1 MDNRIALKINV
12 IIKEYS
18 LFFKTAIFS
27 FFSFVIAIKSR
38 LKTNNI
44 PIKLVFIFCFAT
56 KVVTPFPSFKFIGEI
71 LNTVT
76 FLNNSNSKPK
86 IKLSINSN
94 IENNNSI
101 IPIILNLLDNRY
113 LFI

>member
-1 MDNRIALKINV
+1 M
-12 IIKEYS
+12 E
-18 LFFKTAIFS
+18 
-27 FFSFVIAIKSR
+27 
-38 LKTNNI
+38 
-44 PIKLVFIFCFAT
+44 
-56 KVVTPFPSFKFIGEI
+56 
-71 LNTVT
+71 
-76 FLNNSNSKPK
+76 NSKPK